1 MGTLL
6 IIIAVLVWLTYEII
20 SYTLIRVYEAVTG
33 RTANQT
39 VLAMISLI
47 AFLTAFALNF
57 RVERVKDE

>member
-6 IIIAVLVWLTYEII
+6 IIAVLVWLTYEII
-20 SYTLIRVYEAVTG
+20 AYTLIRVYEAVTG

-57 RVERVKDE
+57 RVERVKEE